1 MVIRS
6 GERIIGGASGRRRLR
21 ASSDWGVVLTGTS
34 TDQSGEMH
42 DLQVDV
48 VSTSKPEP
56 GPERDVYR
64 CAADIRISEGADH
77 QVCKATLVIRH
88 LAGWMG
94 VNAGF
99 TYSLDSRE
107 YPTFEA
113 RAEQTCL
120 WAMAEFPSEEHK
132 TISVF
137 LLGTGAAD
145 FGD

>member
-1 MVIRS
+1 MT
-6 GERIIGGASGRRRLR
+6 E
-21 ASSDWGVVLTGTS
+21 TS
-34 TDQSGEMH
+34 TDQSGGKH
-42 DLQVDV
+42 HLQVDV

-64 CAADIRISEGADH
+64 CAADIRVSEGADH

-99 TYSLDSRE
+99 TYSLDGRE

-113 RAEQTCL
+113 RTEQACL
-120 WAMAEFPSEEHK
+120 WAMSEFPSEEHK

-137 LLGTGAAD
+137 LLGTGATD
-145 FGD
+145 FSD